1 MYVSS
6 SETKGALYNF
16 FLKKYGIENLPDD
29 WVGGR
34 FTEGVS
40 RNRRPNSIRLNYMKD
55 IMDAKKVETVS
66 IVFLY
71 AGNIRDNVVYG
82 EIDVPVGIGRILQS
96 GVVKPYICDCGSD
109 DEWFAGNLGNGKIK
123 AIYTRDRAGHTK
135 CFSIDGRNVPVDS
148 HVDRALDGDIN
159 HETIKKRIIHLADV
173 LHLHHGSNHKN
184 GRMGH

>member
-66 IVFLY
+66 MVIVYGGVVKDRL
-71 AGNIRDNVVYG
+71 VYG
-82 EIDVPVGIGRILQS
+82 ETDIPVGVGRISQS

-109 DEWFAGNLGNGKIK
+109 VEWFSGNLGNGKIK
-123 AIYTRDRAGHTK
+123 AIYTRDHTGHTK
-135 CFSIDGRNVPVDS
+135 CFSVNGRDVPVDS
-148 HVDRALDGDIN
+148 HVDRALNGDL
-159 HETIKKRIIHLADV
+159 HPETLKKRFIHLADV
-173 LHLHHGSNHKN
+173 LHLHHTN
-184 GRMGH
+184 GRTGQ